1 MFQEFCGGLSACV
14 PLFLF
19 CKFCENSEEPLCGNE
34 MKRNAKQKWRE
45 FPWEQ
50 ILEYWLGGCDDDDDN
65 GDDNDDDKNYGDGIL
80 LNIVLNTLIMMTRML
95 MTIMIKAKIESN
107 FFNTLLHPPI
117 FPQS

>member
-1 MFQEFCGGLSACV
+1 MHVYPS
-14 PLFLF
+14 FLF

-65 GDDNDDDKNYGDGIL
+65 DDLYIIGAVCHKSDYFGSRLVFHG
-80 LNIVLNTLIMMTRML
+80 
-95 MTIMIKAKIESN
+95 S
-107 FFNTLLHPPI
+107 
-117 FPQS
+117 

>member
-1 MFQEFCGGLSACV
+1 MHVYHF
-14 PLFLF
+14 FLF

-65 GDDNDDDKNYGDGIL
+65 DDNDDDNDDRNDDIY
-80 LNIVLNTLIMMTRML
+80 IMMKCL
-95 MTIMIKAKIESN
+95 SVCNEKSS
-107 FFNTLLHPPI
+107 LSVCQP
-117 FPQS
+117 

>member
-1 MFQEFCGGLSACV
+1 MHVYHF
-14 PLFLF
+14 FLF

-45 FPWEQ
+45 FPWEL